1 MEIDLWYW
9 ISEYGKVFCGY
20 LFLMLLWPLV
30 VFHGYLKGKSK
41 TFCFGFCT
49 AVTVV
54 IANTAVL
61 GLGLFH
67 ILDQWL
73 IRLGFYGVFAGA
85 LFKNTAG
92 YLDRKYK
99 KMMEA
104 KFPDFRVLYGKYRV
118 LVIVILFFGVSYTYI
133 KKVIHCLSFHYI
145 KKSLQPG
152 NWLKIKVQIKEF
164 IWNLGRRAARLFWK
178 YGLLLAVM
186 VFGMMYFSYGAF
198 KVCSYGV
205 GDLYTHHKWI
215 YGLIEGEL
223 FVEGI
228 YPAGMH
234 CFTYCLNTLF
244 GIRVYSI
251 LLFLQGIHVAVFF
264 LAVYL

>member
-20 LFLMLLWPLV
+20 LFLMFLWPLV

-73 IRLGFYGVFAGA
+73 VRLVFYGVFAGA

-145 KKSLQPG
+145 KK
-152 NWLKIKVQIKEF
+152 
-164 IWNLGRRAARLFWK
+164 
-178 YGLLLAVM
+178 
-186 VFGMMYFSYGAF
+186 
-198 KVCSYGV
+198 GV
-205 GDLYTHHKWI
+205 SQKMG
-215 YGLIEGEL
+215 
-223 FVEGI
+223 
-228 YPAGMH
+228 
-234 CFTYCLNTLF
+234 
-244 GIRVYSI
+244 
-251 LLFLQGIHVAVFF
+251 
-264 LAVYL
+264 

>member
-85 LFKNTAG
+85 LSG
-92 YLDRKYK
+92 GDR
-99 KMMEA
+99 EPLQGRE
-104 KFPDFRVLYGKYRV
+104 FPVGLLR
-118 LVIVILFFGVSYTYI
+118 
-133 KKVIHCLSFHYI
+133 HYI
-145 KKSLQPG
+145 SGFCIQ
-152 NWLKIKVQIKEF
+152 
-164 IWNLGRRAARLFWK
+164 
-178 YGLLLAVM
+178 
-186 VFGMMYFSYGAF
+186 
-198 KVCSYGV
+198 C
-205 GDLYTHHKWI
+205 
-215 YGLIEGEL
+215 
-223 FVEGI
+223 
-228 YPAGMH
+228 
-234 CFTYCLNTLF
+234 
-244 GIRVYSI
+244 
-251 LLFLQGIHVAVFF
+251 
-264 LAVYL
+264 

>member
-1 MEIDLWYW
+1 
-9 ISEYGKVFCGY
+9 
-20 LFLMLLWPLV
+20 
-30 VFHGYLKGKSK
+30 
-41 TFCFGFCT
+41 
-49 AVTVV
+49 
-54 IANTAVL
+54 
-61 GLGLFH
+61 
-67 ILDQWL
+67 
-73 IRLGFYGVFAGA
+73 
-85 LFKNTAG
+85 
-92 YLDRKYK
+92 
-99 KMMEA
+99 MEA

-244 GIRVYSI
+244 GDRKSV
-251 LLFLQGIHVAVFF
+251 V
-264 LAVYL
+264 